1 MSNIDK
7 NRLILLSTIGSL
19 VGNKNLTPYQIYS
32 FYHQK
37 IAQKQKEE
45 LRKFNFVFNILDQA
59 GRKIDVVTE
68 DPEQIIKNREK
79 LKLLSDIEKEIRD
92 GLFKND
98 ADFLSALITTFNYDN
113 TA

>member
-1 MSNIDK
+1 MSIGN
-7 NRLILLSTIGSL
+7 NRLFLLNTIGPL
-19 VGNKNLTPYQIYS
+19 VGNRNLTPYQIYS

-68 DPEQIIKNREK
+68 DPDEIKKKIEK
-79 LKLLSDIEKEIRD
+79 LKLLSEIDKQIRD

-98 ADFLSALITTFNYDN
+98 ADFLSALITTFNYDKI
-113 TA
+113 A

>member
-1 MSNIDK
+1 MSVGN
-7 NRLILLSTIGSL
+7 NRLFLLTTIGSL

-37 IAQKQKEE
+37 IAQKQKEQ
-45 LRKFNFVFNILDQA
+45 LRQFSFVFNILDQA
-59 GRKIDVVTE
+59 GRKIDVATE

-79 LKLLSDIEKEIRD
+79 LKLLSAIEKEIRD

-98 ADFLSALITTFNYDN
+98 SNFLSALITTFNYNN

>member
-1 MSNIDK
+1 MSVGN
-7 NRLILLSTIGSL
+7 NRLFLLTTIGSL
-19 VGNKNLTPYQIYS
+19 VGNKNLTPYQIYT

-37 IAQKQKEE
+37 IAQKQKEQ
-45 LRKFNFVFNILDQA
+45 LRKFNFVFNILDQS
-59 GRKIDVVTE
+59 RRQIDVVTE

-79 LKLLSDIEKEIRD
+79 LKLLSAIEKEIRD

-98 ADFLSALITTFNYDN
+98 ADFLSALITTMNYDN